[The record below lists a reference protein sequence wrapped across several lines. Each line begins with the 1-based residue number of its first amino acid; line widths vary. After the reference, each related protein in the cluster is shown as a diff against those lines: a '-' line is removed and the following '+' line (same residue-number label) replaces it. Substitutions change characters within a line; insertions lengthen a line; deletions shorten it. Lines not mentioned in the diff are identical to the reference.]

1 MAAEVTF
8 TVLSKTEVLIVDSV
22 EHDFLSFGDKPMMNF
37 TFREAFKEKI
47 FVFSKVKPPRAYK
60 KHETCSPKKV
70 INNFSISSS
79 DQIIFFS
86 NHQKQKRK
94 IMN

>member
-47 FVFSKVKPPRAYK
+47 FLFSKVKPPRAYK
-60 KHETCSPKKV
+60 NMKFV
-70 INNFSISSS
+70 L
-79 DQIIFFS
+79 
-86 NHQKQKRK
+86 QKRSLT
-94 IMN
+94 IFSCEDAAQQVLMSSVCPCV